1 MHKVYFHILVGE
13 LEGICHFF
21 TVSKY
26 KTIAFTGFLLIIYWK
41 AENTVKAV
49 VTFCM
54 CYSNNQLKYRLK

>member
-26 KTIAFTGFLLIIYWK
+26 KTIAFTGFLLIIY
-41 AENTVKAV
+41 
-49 VTFCM
+49 
-54 CYSNNQLKYRLK
+54 